1 MSLLCNDFLSCC
13 RILLKCCDVGEAG
26 EGVGVTTR
34 GLSSGRWLEQ
44 GKGAGAVQPG
54 GGDTA

>member
-1 MSLLCNDFLSCC
+1 MLCNDFLSCC

>member
-1 MSLLCNDFLSCC
+1 M
-13 RILLKCCDVGEAG
+13 GEAG

-54 GGDTA
+54 GVILHNSDCYSIMKTEKILL